1 MQAEATLELRV
12 RCMERAADGVLSLT
26 LEHPQGGELPPWS
39 AGAHVDLVF
48 EGIGT
53 AQYSLC
59 GPRGDRCWR
68 VAVLHQPQ
76 GRGVSRHIHGALRP
90 GDRIRVGL
98 PRNHF
103 SLEPAPE
110 YLFIAGG
117 IGITPIRAMIE
128 AADSAGTPWR
138 LAYGGR
144 RRAAMA
150 FADELAARSDRVRLF
165 PQDEAGVLPV
175 SALLAEAAHGTAVY
189 CCGPEGLIA
198 AVQAESERLGRAV
211 PHFERFSAAPAGRR
225 GENRAFSVVL
235 ARSGVTL
242 EVGAAE
248 SIVDVLDAR
257 GVFVPTSCR
266 AGVCGSCET
275 RVCAG
280 RIEHRDS
287 ILSDAEKERGDTMMV
302 CVSRACGDRLTLDL

>member
-1 MQAEATLELRV
+1 MPTEASLDLRV
-12 RCMERAADGVLSLT
+12 RGMERVADEVLSLT
-26 LEHPQGGELPPWS
+26 LEHPEGGELPHWS

-48 EGIGT
+48 ESVGI

-59 GPRGDRCWR
+59 GPCSDRCWR
-68 VAVLHQPQ
+68 VAVLHQPE
-76 GRGVSRHIHGALRP
+76 GRGVSRHIHRALRP
-90 GDRIRVGL
+90 GDRVRVGL

-103 SLEPAPE
+103 SLEPAPA

-150 FADELAARSDRVRLF
+150 FVEELAARADRVRLF
-165 PQDEAGVLPV
+165 PQDEAGMLPV
-175 SALLAEAAHGTAVY
+175 GALLAEADHGTAVY

-198 AVQAESERLGRAV
+198 AVQAESERLGRAA
-211 PHFERFSAAPAGRR
+211 PHFERFSAAPAALR
-225 GENRAFSVVL
+225 GENRPFSVVL
-235 ARSGVTL
+235 VRSGLTL
-242 EVGAAE
+242 EVGAGE
-248 SIVDVLDAR
+248 SIADVLDAR

-280 RIEHRDS
+280 RVDHRDS
-287 ILSDAEKERGDTMMV
+287 ILSEAERARGDTMMV
-302 CVSRACGDRLTLDL
+302 CVSRAFDDRLTLDL

>member
-1 MQAEATLELRV
+1 MPAEAQLDLRV
-12 RCMERAADGVLSLT
+12 RAMERVAEGVLSLT
-26 LEHPQGGELPPWS
+26 LEHPEDRELPSWS

-59 GPRGDRCWR
+59 GPRGDRRWR
-68 VAVLHQPQ
+68 VAVLNQPQ
-76 GRGVSRHIHGALRP
+76 GRGVSRHIHRALRP
-90 GDRIRVGL
+90 GDRVRVGL

-103 SLEPAPE
+103 SLEPAPA

-117 IGITPIRAMIE
+117 IGITPIRAMID

-144 RRAAMA
+144 CRAAMA
-150 FADELAARSDRVRLF
+150 FVGELAARADRVRLF
-165 PQDEAGVLPV
+165 PQDEAGMLPV
-175 SALLAEAAHGTAVY
+175 GALLAEAERGTAVY

-198 AVQAESERLGRAV
+198 TVQAESERLGRAA
-211 PHFERFSAAPAGRR
+211 PHFERFSAAPAVLR
-225 GENRAFSVVL
+225 GENRPFTVVL
-235 ARSGVTL
+235 ARSGLTL
-242 EVGAAE
+242 EVGAGE
-248 SIVDVLDAR
+248 SIADVLDAR

-266 AGVCGSCET
+266 EGVCGSCET

-280 RIEHRDS
+280 RIDHRDS
-287 ILSDAEKERGDTMMV
+287 LLSDAEKERGDTMMV
-302 CVSRACGDRLTLDL
+302 CVSRACDDRLTLDL